1 MGLGRLF
8 KIFDDDYSKNLS
20 HPEFKKAI
28 TDFRVNFSDK
38 DIDSLFKIFDSDNSG
53 QIDYEEFLRGVRG
66 EMNDFRKNIALRAFK
81 IMDKNGGGTIDISDI
96 RGVYNAKQHPEVK
109 AGKKTEDDVL
119 FEFLDTF
126 EQHHSEVAADKRD
139 GSVSVAEW
147 IEYYNHVSMSI
158 DEDVYFET
166 MMNTVWNL
174 KNERVTTK
182 GWGAQY

>member
-20 HPEFKKAI
+20 HAEFRKAI

-38 DIDSLFKIFDSDNSG
+38 DIETLFKIFDTDNSG

-66 EMNDFRKNIALRAFK
+66 EMNDFRRNLALKAFK
-81 IMDKNGGGTIDISDI
+81 ILDKNGSGNIDISDS

-109 AGKKTEDDVL
+109 AGKKTEDEVL

-126 EQHHSEVAADKRD
+126 EMHHSEVAEDKRD

-174 KNERVTTK
+174 KNDKVTTK

>member
-8 KIFDDDYSKNLS
+8 KIFDDDQSHNLN
-20 HPEFKKAI
+20 HAEFKKAI
-28 TDFRVNFSDK
+28 KDFRVNLSDK
-38 DIDSLFKIFDSDNSG
+38 EIDSLYKIFDNDNSG
-53 QIDYEEFLRGVRG
+53 SIDYEEFLRGVRG
-66 EMNDFRKNIALRAFK
+66 EMNEFRRNLALRAFK
-81 IMDKNGGGTIDISDI
+81 IMDKDGSGTIDISDI

-109 AGKKTEDDVL
+109 AGKKTEDEIL

-126 EQHHSEVAADKRD
+126 EQHHSDNVADKRD
-139 GSVSVAEW
+139 GGVSVGEW

-174 KNERVTTK
+174 KNDRVTTK